1 MSVHQ
6 ESAAWRE
13 ASTVP
18 SSDVS
23 TMEARATSEPTRSDG
38 YPSARTFLIAIV
50 ALSVGLIVFSI
61 AVRAPIDP
69 AALTF
74 LGP

>member
-13 ASTVP
+13 ASSAP
-18 SSDVS
+18 SSDVFTVAAS
-23 TMEARATSEPTRSDG
+23 GTTGLTERDR

-69 AALTF
+69 ASLTF